1 MFLKFKTNEERRKHG
16 GTAFIEFQ
24 FCKLKENTRIRKIVS
39 VNSIQNWKDDSLY
52 LFVDDIDNFLEEYND
67 IFDSGVYNNMKSG
80 NIDICGINYYSKD
93 SIHKLLDTIK
103 NKKPIDYE
111 TIILW
116 LEEAMNYNGFYILGI

>member
-1 MFLKFKTNEERRKHG
+1 M
-16 GTAFIEFQ
+16 
-24 FCKLKENTRIRKIVS
+24 
-39 VNSIQNWKDDSLY
+39 Y

>member
-16 GTAFIEFQ
+16 GTAFVEFQ

-52 LFVDDIDNFLEEYND
+52 LFVDDIDNFLEEYYD

-80 NIDICGINYYSKD
+80 NIDIFGINYYSKD
-93 SIHKLLDTIK
+93 SIHKLLETIK

-111 TIILW
+111 TIIIW

>member
-16 GTAFIEFQ
+16 GTAFVEFQ

-93 SIHKLLDTIK
+93 SIHKLLEIIK
-103 NKKPIDYE
+103 NKNPIDYE

>member
-1 MFLKFKTNEERRKHG
+1 MFLKFKSNEERRNYG

-24 FCKLKENTRIRKIVS
+24 FCRLKKNSKIRKIVS

-52 LFVDDIDNFLEEYND
+52 LFVDDIDYFLEEYND
-67 IFDSGVYNNMKSG
+67 IFDSGIYNNLQSG

-93 SIHKLLDTIK
+93 YIHKLLDTIK